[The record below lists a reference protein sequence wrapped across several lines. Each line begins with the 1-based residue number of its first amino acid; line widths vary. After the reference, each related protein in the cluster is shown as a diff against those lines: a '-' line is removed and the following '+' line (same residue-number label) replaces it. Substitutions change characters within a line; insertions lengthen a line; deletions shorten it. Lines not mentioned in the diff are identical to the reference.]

1 MTNREISAVF
11 RAIGSLLQIR
21 GDDAFRARIYE
32 RAADIIEEFPDE
44 LVSKDSQQSTSG
56 YNREAVERLRAT
68 PGIGKAIEDKTVE
81 MLETGRCKFYDELT
95 AEMGTE
101 ILELLNLRGVGVK
114 TVGRFYRELGIRNL
128 EDLRVLIES
137 GQIRNMKGI
146 GRKTLQMITESL
158 AFQAEQRNK
167 RPLWRILP
175 TAEDISD
182 HLTLLIDGGW
192 IKRYQ
197 FTGDLRRHEEVCQSV
212 ELIVECEDEGTFQFE
227 SGIVPAPLQ
236 SILEPLNAIKTTQTQ
251 IVFKTD
257 SQIQYVYDSD
267 SPNFNKRLIEKSPRE
282 PTGDVRDTL
291 PVIQFYIDRDFPV
304 SVYLC
309 TAATYEATLFLTTA
323 TDAHIDALSDNSFLN
338 PTGFWHE
345 TRDMTEAGIYE
356 KLGISYIPSELRQD
370 SASIEAAKEGTL
382 PKLVEFTDLRGDL
395 HAHTDW
401 SDGRH
406 TLQDMVAAAKA
417 ERLEY
422 FAITDHSVSSTVANG
437 LDRERLLEQMA
448 RVRELDAKVEGITV
462 LAGSEVDIRRYGE
475 LDYPDE
481 VLEQLDIVVAS
492 VHSHFT
498 LTEAEMTRRI
508 VRAIENP
515 FVNIIGHPTGRM
527 LGRRPMYP
535 LNLEEIIE
543 AAAENKTVLEINGSP
558 NRLDLDPEF
567 VRMAKKAGVLLAV
580 NTDAHAIGQLAH
592 RQSGLNVA
600 RRGWLTKTEVIN
612 TYTLEELREKCFFNL
627 APSV

>member
-1 MTNREISAVF
+1 MTNRDISAVF

-21 GDDAFRARIYE
+21 GDDAFRSRIYE

-44 LVSKDSQQSTSG
+44 LVSKDSQQSTPG
-56 YNREAVERLRAT
+56 YNTEAVERLRAT

-114 TVGRFYRELGIRNL
+114 TVGRFYQELGIRNL
-128 EDLRVLIES
+128 EDLGALIGS
-137 GQIRNMKGI
+137 GQMRNMKGI

-158 AFQAEQRNK
+158 AFQVEQRNN

-175 TAEDISD
+175 TTQDISN
-182 HLTLLIDGGW
+182 HLMPLINDGW

-212 ELIVECEDEGTFQFE
+212 ALIVECEDERVFRFE
-227 SGIVPAPLQ
+227 SGVVPAPLQ
-236 SILEPLNAIKTTQTQ
+236 SLLEPLNAIKTTQTQ

-257 SQIQYVYDSD
+257 SQIQYVYDSE
-267 SPNFNKRLIEKSPRE
+267 SPNFNKRLIEESQRE
-282 PTGDVRDTL
+282 PIGDVRDTL
-291 PVIQFYIDRDFPV
+291 PVIQFYIDRDFPI

-338 PTGFWHE
+338 LTGFWHE
-345 TRDMTEAGIYE
+345 ARDMTEEGIYE
-356 KLGISYIPSELRQD
+356 KLGLSYIPAELRQD
-370 SASIEAAKEGTL
+370 GDSVAAAKEGAL
-382 PKLVEFTDLRGDL
+382 PTLVEFNDLRGDL

-417 ERLEY
+417 EGLEY

-437 LDRERLLEQMA
+437 LDREELLEQVA
-448 RVRELDAKVEGITV
+448 RVRELDAEVEGITV
-462 LAGSEVDIRRYGE
+462 FAGSEVDIRRYGE

-481 VLEQLDIVVAS
+481 VLEQLDIIVAS
-492 VHSHFT
+492 VHSHFA
-498 LTEAEMTRRI
+498 LSEAEMTQRI

-515 FVNIIGHPTGRM
+515 FVNIIGHPTGRL
-527 LGRRPMYP
+527 LGRRAMYP

-558 NRLDLDPEF
+558 SRLDLDPEF

-580 NTDAHAIGQLAH
+580 NTDAHAIRQLAH

-600 RRGWLTKTEVIN
+600 RRGWLTKNEVIN
-612 TYTLEELREKCFFNL
+612 TYTLEELREKCNIG
-627 APSV
+627 